1 MAKESDEIKLTA
13 CDHDD
18 GCCDDAHEQ
27 YREHV
32 DAGKGE
38 CQNENIGDELH
49 QVVIGGDD
57 FMGVRCKRN
66 SCNNHDCG
74 DGCGERNPEVL
85 LEFVL
90 HFAALRGSRCDSR
103 VGNEREVITEHGS
116 ANHGTH
122 AEGNAEPC
130 CPGNFNSDRRYDSNC
145 PDGCPHGGRNE
156 CRHDEKH
163 DYGKLGRYKI
173 QKQVSGRRGAGSSE
187 NARENACAQEYEN
200 HEEDIS
206 IADGTCHDV
215 HLLVEIQFA
224 VLDACHENG
233 YQEGP
238 DDWDVVES
246 HRNLQDVFEGNAHAQ
261 VQYQK
266 HGDWQ
271 KGLGVALDVFN
282 IFDGNAF
289 VLHAV
294 KDK

>member
-130 CPGNFNSDRRYDSNC
+130 CPGNFKAIGATTAIVPTDVPMAVETNAATTKSTTTENC
-145 PDGCPHGGRNE
+145 
-156 CRHDEKH
+156 
-163 DYGKLGRYKI
+163 
-173 QKQVSGRRGAGSSE
+173 AGIKSKS
-187 NARENACAQEYEN
+187 R
-200 HEEDIS
+200 
-206 IADGTCHDV
+206 
-215 HLLVEIQFA
+215 
-224 VLDACHENG
+224 
-233 YQEGP
+233 
-238 DDWDVVES
+238 
-246 HRNLQDVFEGNAHAQ
+246 
-261 VQYQK
+261 
-266 HGDWQ
+266 
-271 KGLGVALDVFN
+271 
-282 IFDGNAF
+282 
-289 VLHAV
+289 
-294 KDK
+294 